1 MSRWLQQSFIYSGYI
16 VKTHFKLL
24 GMINL
29 FSSVN
34 VIFLFIL
41 FFSPGALQPVSRW
54 NLSFP
59 SLWSYPGGWPRA
71 VWLCTGPHWCQTS
84 CSQDPGDSKQ
94 DVKIFLECSITIN
107 AVTWLYSISKLQR
120 AVSGSVFEEF
130 PSVIALEMLPR
141 VTDPSPAKRM
151 IGQLLSS
158 IRSSG
163 RSRFHAVNLIIL
175 DEAHLTAHVEV
186 YEAEN

>member
-94 DVKIFLECSITIN
+94 DVKNFLVQYNHKCC
-107 AVTWLYSISKLQR
+107 
-120 AVSGSVFEEF
+120 
-130 PSVIALEMLPR
+130 
-141 VTDPSPAKRM
+141 
-151 IGQLLSS
+151 
-158 IRSSG
+158 
-163 RSRFHAVNLIIL
+163 
-175 DEAHLTAHVEV
+175 HLTVFYFQTPEGSKWFSVWRVPLSDCSGNAPSGHWSFSSQAHDWSAVVLHQEQW
-186 YEAEN
+186 

>member
-1 MSRWLQQSFIYSGYI
+1 MW
-16 VKTHFKLL
+16 
-24 GMINL
+24 
-29 FSSVN
+29 SSSSSY
-34 VIFLFIL
+34 
-41 FFSPGALQPVSRW
+41 FFSLGHCSLSAGEISPSPLCGLILEDDLGLCGYALALTDAKPAAAKIQVI
-54 NLSFP
+54 
-59 SLWSYPGGWPRA
+59 
-71 VWLCTGPHWCQTS
+71 
-84 CSQDPGDSKQ
+84 Q
-94 DVKIFLECSITIN
+94 DVKFFLECSIIIN

-120 AVSGSVFEEF
+120 AVSGSVFEDF

-163 RSRFHAVNLIIL
+163 RSRFHTVNLIIL